1 VAGAVLGLAE
11 VARPDAADVPLAAVG
26 ALVGADS
33 AGVGA
38 AGDVFSPGALGVGLG
53 GVGGLGSADA
63 RAGAL
68 DSELARTAIEGV
80 WRLAKYTE
88 EDAPVKVW
96 FGGYLP
102 IEATAHTIRTWHPVI
117 VPGLLQT
124 EAYARALFTA
134 MGMTPAQVEEQVE
147 LRMRRQEIL
156 ARERPPDLTFVLWEP
171 VLHHQI
177 GTPAVMREQLAKLLE
192 LPSSIVVQVV
202 PGDIGGNAGLG
213 GAITLAEGQKGAVLL
228 AEALIENQVTTDT
241 DLVLKASATFNA
253 VRADALPRARSRDMI
268 LEANEQ
274 WNDT

>member
-1 VAGAVLGLAE
+1 MTSLAPEASPKALLAQLMKAARLQSAYRTQDALAGAIGKERTTVGKMEAGDRVPALDVLEDTLSACGVTGLAK
-11 VARPDAADVPLAAVG
+11 
-26 ALVGADS
+26 
-33 AGVGA
+33 
-38 AGDVFSPGALGVGLG
+38 
-53 GVGGLGSADA
+53 
-63 RAGAL
+63 
-68 DSELARTAIEGV
+68 TAIEGV

-102 IEATAHTIRTWHPVI
+102 IEAAAHTIRTWHPVI

-134 MGMTPAQVEEQVE
+134 TGMNPAQVEEQVE

-177 GTPAVMREQLAKLLE
+177 GTPQVMREQLAKLLE
-192 LPSSIVVQVV
+192 FPSWIVVQVV

-213 GAITLAEGQKGAVLL
+213 GAITLADGQKGAVLL
-228 AEALIENQVTTDT
+228 AEALIEDQVTTDP

-253 VRADALPRARSRDMI
+253 VRADALPRARSRDLI
-268 LEANEQ
+268 LEASEQ